1 MSFTI
6 EIINELTRREREKT
20 CCKKAFLFGLFF
32 GAEKISKNEVK
43 AELKTEQSA
52 SIASSI
58 LQKQFSAEPK
68 IESIVRAGRRLYVV
82 TVVSKAIAL
91 YIEKIDKGE
100 DIGLGGITQIVGFR
114 CEDCK
119 RAFLAGVFVS
129 SGISTD
135 PQKRYSVEFCTKSQ
149 VRAEWLKA
157 LLTVLFAPPSRIER
171 QSRIGLYYKGN
182 ERITDILVYIGAY
195 DASFK
200 VIDAFAAHGIRNI
213 ENRIT
218 NCSVGNISR
227 TVSATRKHVE
237 AIILL
242 KESGRF
248 ELLSEDLKYT
258 AELRLE
264 YDYVSLS
271 ELAALHE
278 PSISKSGL
286 NRRLERILAISREVE

>member
-32 GAEKISKNEVK
+32 GAEKISKNEVR
-43 AELKTEQSA
+43 AEFKTEQSA
-52 SIASSI
+52 TVAAAI
-58 LQKQFSAEPK
+58 LQKQFSAEPAVN
-68 IESIVRAGRRLYVV
+68 SIVRAGRRLYCV
-82 TVVSKAIAL
+82 TVTSKAIAL
-91 YIEKIDKGE
+91 YIERIDRGE
-100 DIGLGGITQIVGFR
+100 CIGLNGLTQIVGFR
-114 CEDCK
+114 CDDCQK
-119 RAFLAGVFVS
+119 AFLAGVFVS

-135 PQKRYSVEFCTKSQ
+135 PEKRYSIEFCTKSQ
-149 VRAEWLKA
+149 VRAEWLTTF
-157 LLTVLFAPPSRIER
+157 LTALFAPPSRIER
-171 QSRIGLYYKGN
+171 QARIGLYYKGN

-213 ENRIT
+213 ENRLT

-227 TVSATRKHVE
+227 AVSATRRYVE
-237 AIILL
+237 AIVSL
-242 KESGRF
+242 KASGRF